1 MPTRTA
7 VPAGAPSWIDIS
19 TSDQA
24 ATRAF
29 YEGLFGWTSDE
40 PDPEMGGYL
49 NFHHNG
55 ERVAGCMTA
64 MPDSPTDVWT
74 VYLASDDAERTCAS
88 VLEAGGSVCA
98 PAMQVKDLGSMAVVA
113 DPSGAPVGI
122 WQAGTHPGLLTFGE
136 PGYASWFELLTRDYA
151 ATVGFCSDVFGW
163 VPEVVADAPDF
174 QYTVGR
180 IAGEEVAGIMSTD
193 DKRPEGSTGVDAAAP
208 AQWSVYI
215 AVADADAS
223 LARAVELGA
232 TVVHPPH
239 ESPYGQL
246 AAFTDPTG
254 ALVKVIA

>member
-1 MPTRTA
+1 MPIRTA

-29 YEGLFGWTSDE
+29 YEGLFGWTSEE
-40 PDPEMGGYL
+40 PDPELGGYL

-55 ERVAGCMTA
+55 ERVAGCMSG
-64 MPDSPTDVWT
+64 MPGACTDVWT
-74 VYLASDDAERTCAS
+74 VYLASDDAERTCAD
-88 VLEAGGSVCA
+88 VVAAGGSVHA
-98 PAMQVKDLGSMAVVA
+98 PAMPVHDLGSMAVVA
-113 DPSGAPVGI
+113 DPSGAPFGI

-151 ATVGFCSDVFGW
+151 ATVKFCTTVFGW
-163 VPEVVADAPDF
+163 EPEVVADAPDF

-180 IAGEEVAGIMSTD
+180 IAGEEVAGVLNTGD
-193 DKRPEGSTGVDAAAP
+193 QRPEGSSGVDADAP

-215 AVADADAS
+215 AVDDADAT
-223 LARAVELGA
+223 LTRAVELGA
-232 TVVHPPH
+232 TIVHPPR

-246 AAFTDPTG
+246 AAFTDSTG